1 MSENNEIKD
10 MKLDESMLD
19 EVSGGVGAA
28 SVGVRDI
35 NPYWVRTTARSGL
48 KCRLAPN
55 GKVLKTYE
63 YGHKLKRHMSMA
75 TNLRSTVLQQTVSG
89 TDFSAIIPKEAPATD
104 LSIRS
109 TPRGSDRISKTEYR
123 FSEFTRGGRSGDR
136 PLFN

>member
-28 SVGVRDI
+28 SVGVRDVG
-35 NPYWVRTTARSGL
+35 PYWVRTTARSGL

-63 YGHKLKRHMSMA
+63 YGHKLKINGI
-75 TNLRSTVLQQTVSG
+75 T
-89 TDFSAIIPKEAPATD
+89 TDGEWYRLLCYHPETCYGFIYKKYTE
-104 LSIRS
+104 
-109 TPRGSDRISKTEYR
+109 RI
-123 FSEFTRGGRSGDR
+123 
-136 PLFN
+136 

>member
-55 GKVLKTYE
+55 KVNGITTDGEWYRLLCYHPEGGTC
-63 YGHKLKRHMSMA
+63 YGFIYKKY
-75 TNLRSTVLQQTVSG
+75 T
-89 TDFSAIIPKEAPATD
+89 E
-104 LSIRS
+104 
-109 TPRGSDRISKTEYR
+109 RI
-123 FSEFTRGGRSGDR
+123 
-136 PLFN
+136 